1 FRGAIQAAMKAVYG
15 PLAEIAVGGTA
26 VIVVSS
32 MLLSKA
38 GQPTMINAVVLVV
51 VCLAMALYSILMNL
65 SLLELPFFLWGIVF
79 DSTNSRLFLLLFWS
93 LNVAASIAFGVFVST
108 TGQSS
113 TMHRKFFHLT
123 VSLIY
128 VSGLFFDRDF
138 IWLSGWLMIC
148 IFVIIEVF
156 RFFKVPPW
164 KEQLNDFLL
173 VFKDEQDSA
182 VLLTPIFL
190 LFGVFLPLFLS
201 PNSKSPNLYHLA
213 GVAAVG
219 VGDSVAA
226 IIGSKFGITRWP
238 RRKKTVEG
246 SLAMT
251 VAIAM
256 FLTMARPFCVFHA
269 SSCLLIVFVSLVL
282 AAIEA
287 FTENV
292 DNIILPIVGYLLL

>member
-1 FRGAIQAAMKAVYG
+1 MFV
-15 PLAEIAVGGTA
+15 
-26 VIVVSS
+26 
-32 MLLSKA
+32 
-38 GQPTMINAVVLVV
+38 
-51 VCLAMALYSILMNL
+51 
-65 SLLELPFFLWGIVF
+65 
-79 DSTNSRLFLLLFWS
+79 LLFWS
-93 LNVAASIAFGVFVST
+93 LNVAASIAFGVFVSS
-108 TGQSS
+108 TGRSS

-148 IFVIIEVF
+148 IFVIIEVL
-156 RFFKVPPW
+156 RFFEVPPW
-164 KEQLNDFLL
+164 KEQLNNFLL

-190 LFGVFLPLFLS
+190 LFGV
-201 PNSKSPNLYHLA
+201 
-213 GVAAVG
+213 AAVG
-219 VGDSVAA
+219 VGDSAAA
-226 IIGSKFGITRWP
+226 IIGSKFGITKWP

-292 DNIILPIVGYLLL
+292 DNIILPVVGYLLL

>member
-1 FRGAIQAAMKAVYG
+1 AAMKAVYG
-15 PLAEIAVGGTA
+15 PLAEIAVGATA

-32 MLLSKA
+32 MVLSKA

-51 VCLAMALYSILMNL
+51 VCLAMALYSILMDL
-65 SLLELPFFLWGIVF
+65 SLLQMPFFLWGIVF

-108 TGQSS
+108 TSRSS

-148 IFVIIEVF
+148 IFVIIEVL
-156 RFFKVPPW
+156 RFFEVPPW
-164 KEQLNDFLL
+164 KEQLNNFLL

-190 LFGVFLPLFLS
+190 LLGVFLPLFLS